1 MAKVKKTSTTKP
13 RIGRPPKTVSQ
24 IPSLVSASPSV
35 GSTSNGH
42 SQAIRAGAIKRMGR
56 PPGSGAGKP
65 GGNQLP
71 QGVNALR
78 AAIQELFR
86 TKANRMTVP
95 TAEQILK
102 ILVAL

>member
-1 MAKVKKTSTTKP
+1 MAKAKKTSTTKP
-13 RIGRPPKTVSQ
+13 RIGRPPKTTSQ
-24 IPSLVSASPSV
+24 VPGLVNATPSV
-35 GSTSNGH
+35 GSSSNGH
-42 SQAIRAGAIKRMGR
+42 SPAVRAAAIKKLGR